1 MRVIY
6 HPSAEAEII
15 DAAQF
20 YAGAWRVSKL
30 NFLDAVD
37 QAVAAILENPERW
50 RIIEADVRRYLMARF
65 PFAIYYR
72 VLPDGLRILALK
84 HHSRHPGYGRERR

>member
-1 MRVIY
+1 MRRPK
-6 HPSAEAEII
+6 HI

-20 YAGAWRVSKL
+20 YASRVAGL
-30 NFLDAVD
+30 EVEFLDAVD
-37 QAVAAILENPERW
+37 QAILENPEQW

-72 VLPDGLRILALK
+72 VLPDSLRILALK